1 MIRDL
6 ELSILEILY
15 NDSRTS
21 PAQIAVMTGHSEE
34 EVTAV
39 IRSLE
44 AQKIILK
51 YPAMINWDRV
61 DVDQVE
67 AVIEVR
73 VTPQRDEGFDAIA
86 EEIYR
91 FDEVSSVYLM
101 SGAYDLMVTVKAS
114 SMKQL
119 ALFVAEKLSTLDHVL
134 STATHFVLKK
144 YKLEGVIFE
153 ERRKDERLVVSPL
166 ITTGSCAG
174 ASRTSP
180 LQASASSST
189 WSVR

>member
-6 ELSILEILY
+6 ELSILEILF

-34 EVTAV
+34 EVAAV

-114 SMKQL
+114 SMKKL

-153 ERRKDERLVVSPL
+153 ERKKDERLVVSP
-166 ITTGSCAG
+166 
-174 ASRTSP
+174 
-180 LQASASSST
+180 
-189 WSVR
+189 

>member
-6 ELSILEILY
+6 ELSILEILF

-21 PAQIAVMTGHSEE
+21 PAQIATMTGHSEE
-34 EVTAV
+34 EVAAV

-114 SMKQL
+114 SMKKL
-119 ALFVAEKLSTLDHVL
+119 ALFVAE
-134 STATHFVLKK
+134 TAT
-144 YKLEGVIFE
+144 
-153 ERRKDERLVVSPL
+153 
-166 ITTGSCAG
+166 T
-174 ASRTSP
+174 
-180 LQASASSST
+180 SSSARLPLET
-189 WSVR
+189 LPR